1 MEGKKKS
8 YIKFFYKYLKEQKI
22 MLIAMFIMSLI
33 NIFMQ
38 IINPQISRYFIDE
51 ATNGN
56 VGKNLIYA
64 ASMFLVIAFFT
75 QVFSVLTVYIGEKEA
90 WKITNNIRL
99 DLIEHCIN
107 LDMCFHKEHT
117 PGELLERVDGDIS
130 QMFDLF
136 SRIILNMINNLIL
149 LVGILIILFKE
160 NMFVGVSITVF
171 SIFSILILWKTKS
184 KTEKYW
190 IDESK
195 ANAEFYGRLGEYIS
209 NTEDIAAN
217 GAKKYIMGKFYDITR
232 KIYPVTRKA
241 KLTWATLWSV
251 ILIIFATSTII
262 SFSVS
267 LHLWKKGIITV
278 GTAYLIFNYTEILRR
293 PLEQI
298 RVNLQELQLSGASII
313 RVFDLFQVKSN
324 IKYGKEF
331 LNQKDSLEI
340 QLKNVDFQYEESI
353 DVLKDIS
360 IKLEGG
366 KVLGILGHT
375 GSGKTT
381 LARIIVRMYDVK
393 KGVILLNK
401 KDIKSLNEQV
411 FTDNIAYITQD
422 VEILKGTIR
431 ENITMFKNYIDDK
444 QILDSIYS
452 LGFGKWYESL
462 KNGLE
467 TNLEMGSKSISVGE
481 AQLIAFTRVFIKKP
495 KLIILDEATSR
506 IDVETEK
513 LIENAL
519 NKILRDRTCIIIAH
533 RLSTLNKADKIMILE
548 KGCVIEFG
556 ERKNLLE
563 DKNSTYYNLIEGGI
577 DEVLV

>member
-1 MEGKKKS
+1 MDGKKKS

-22 MLIAMFIMSLI
+22 IVIVMFIMSLL
-33 NIFMQ
+33 NICMQ

-56 VGKNLIYA
+56 MGKNLIYA

-75 QVFSVLTVYIGEKEA
+75 QVFSVLTVYIGEKVA

-107 LDMCFHKEHT
+107 LDMSFHKEHN

-171 SIFSILILWKTKS
+171 SILSILILWKTKS

-217 GAKKYIMGKFYDITR
+217 GARKYIMKKFYDITR
-232 KIYPVTRKA
+232 RIYPITRKA

-251 ILIIFATSTII
+251 TLIIFAASTII

-267 LHLWKKGIITV
+267 LYLWKKGIITI

-331 LNQKDSLEI
+331 LNTKDSLEI

-401 KDIKSLNEQV
+401 KDIKSLNEQE

-422 VEILKGTIR
+422 VEIFKGTIR

-467 TNLEMGSKSISVGE
+467 TNLEMGAKSISVGE

-513 LIENAL
+513 LIENAM

-556 ERKNLLE
+556 ERKDLLE
-563 DKNSTYYNLIEGGI
+563 DKNSRYYNLIEGGI

>member
-1 MEGKKKS
+1 MEDKKKS

-22 MLIAMFIMSLI
+22 MVIAMFIMSLL
-33 NIFMQ
+33 NICMQ

-56 VGKNLIYA
+56 MGKNLIYA

-75 QVFSVLTVYIGEKEA
+75 QVFSVLTVYIGEKVA

-107 LDMCFHKEHT
+107 LDMSFHKEHN

-217 GAKKYIMGKFYDITR
+217 GARKYIMKKFYNITR

-251 ILIIFATSTII
+251 TLIIFAASTII

-267 LHLWKKGIITV
+267 LYLWKKGIITV

-313 RVFDLFQVKSN
+313 RVFDLFQIKSN

-340 QLKNVDFQYEESI
+340 QLKNVDFQYKENI
-353 DVLKDIS
+353 DVLKNIS
-360 IKLEGG
+360 IKLESG

-401 KDIKSLNEQV
+401 KDIKSLNEQE

-422 VEILKGTIR
+422 VEIFKGTIR

-467 TNLEMGSKSISVGE
+467 TNLEMGAKSISVGE

-577 DEVLV
+577 DEVLI